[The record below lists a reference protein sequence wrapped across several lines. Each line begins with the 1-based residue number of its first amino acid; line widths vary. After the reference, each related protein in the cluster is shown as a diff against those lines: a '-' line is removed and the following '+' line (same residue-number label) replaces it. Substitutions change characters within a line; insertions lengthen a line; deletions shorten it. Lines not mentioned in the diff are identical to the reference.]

1 MSMIVGATSSWGCV
15 MTAERKPPRII
26 TPLVLITTIVAVGFG
41 IADFVLLPELKA
53 RWILGILF
61 LPATITA
68 LYVLTRKEGRIARAV
83 GRGGGV
89 RAGLVGAGV
98 AFATAFGFTFTDQ
111 MGWTGAEG
119 QISSSPVWLVLFP
132 AIAFFIELMNS
143 RLEKAAKRDHGD
155 DDA

>member
-1 MSMIVGATSSWGCV
+1 MSDF
-15 MTAERKPPRII
+15 RPPRIL
-26 TPLVLITTIVAVGFG
+26 TPLVIITTLFAVGFG
-41 IADFVLLPELKA
+41 IADLVLLPDFRL

-61 LPATITA
+61 LPVTIFG
-68 LYVLTRKEGRIARAV
+68 LIILTRRPGRIARGI

-119 QISSSPVWLVLFP
+119 QISSSPIWLVLFP
-132 AIAFFIELMNS
+132 AIAFFIELTTS
-143 RLEKAAKRDHGD
+143 RLEDAAERDHGD
-155 DDA
+155 GDS